1 MPSAYANQSAGELS
15 SMCDGPQTMEALAV
29 RRSRDVGGGKLH
41 VTQERVREVLEGV
54 WKSGPRGWKDKGR
67 RQDKAIPEA
76 WNWKLEG
83 SKSKLSATATAGGWW
98 HGSGVLSRGGDRFCG
113 EAGSTSINAI
123 KPSGAEGLVGR
134 DRQRYSTSWAM

>member
-76 WNWKLEG
+76 WNWKLKG
-83 SKSKLSATATAGGWW
+83 TRKQPRLRLVVGWW
-98 HGSGVLSRGGDRFCG
+98 HQNRSGVCRVGAIVYV
-113 EAGSTSINAI
+113 EKVGSTSINAI
-123 KPSGAEGLVGR
+123 KPSRAEGVRWR
-134 DRQRYSTSWAM
+134 DRQHTRRAGE